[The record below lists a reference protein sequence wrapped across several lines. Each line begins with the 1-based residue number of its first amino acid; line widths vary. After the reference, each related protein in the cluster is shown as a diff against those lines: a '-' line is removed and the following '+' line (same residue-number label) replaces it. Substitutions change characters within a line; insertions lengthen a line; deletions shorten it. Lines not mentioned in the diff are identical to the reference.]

1 MTRGSFGAV
10 RLAAVRPTHLF
21 CLILHDEFYDWH
33 NFVLLAS
40 APIFRTR
47 SLAFFLSRSRSRALA
62 LAHAFSY

>member
-40 APIFRTR
+40 APISRTR